1 MDALGTLGAAG
12 GSVGAL
18 GRHLAE
24 LVAGVPDDPVL
35 LVGAVLLAWLP
46 LCAVVLGGL
55 TVVAR
60 LQVYLVHRQRP
71 RLGLFL
77 PPLGRRPLVTRR
89 FITNPRRTNGVLAA
103 ARLALAVG
111 VVVGFT
117 AIVLASSAPL
127 LLAGAVR

>member
-1 MDALGTLGAAG
+1 MDALGALGAAG

-24 LVAGVPDDPVL
+24 LVAEAPDDPVL

-71 RLGLFL
+71 RLSLSL
-77 PPLGRRPLVTRR
+77 PPQERRPLVTRR
-89 FITNPRRTNGVLAA
+89 FITNPRRTNGFLAT
-103 ARLALAVG
+103 ARLALAVCI
-111 VVVGFT
+111 VVGFT
-117 AIVLASSAPL
+117 ALVLASSAPL
-127 LLAGAVR
+127 LLSSFRG